1 MVSRRLSRHGLC
13 PPGFVC
19 ARLRLR
25 TRSEVRRARAG
36 QRPCRS
42 GAPGLGAALPAR
54 PPTAGLALSPGASH
68 PEESPYLPLG
78 VSTHGALPLGQGPP
92 AGPHLPP
99 ASLGICPLPP
109 PARPAG
115 TFGDPQPRAGG
126 GLAPPAS
133 RSRCRRCALSPPA
146 EAGLA
151 LVLIFFVLLSP
162 PLSWTMFFSFS
173 FSYPVLLKSFTP
185 FPLCVCENT

>member
-1 MVSRRLSRHGLC
+1 M
-13 PPGFVC
+13 
-19 ARLRLR
+19 
-25 TRSEVRRARAG
+25 RRARAG

-54 PPTAGLALSPGASH
+54 PPTSGLTLSPGASQ

-99 ASLGICPLPP
+99 ASVGICPL
-109 PARPAG
+109 
-115 TFGDPQPRAGG
+115 
-126 GLAPPAS
+126 APPAPS
-133 RSRCRRCALSPPA
+133 WYFWGHSASGWWGPGATRFPELLQALCSQPSGRGRTDPRANFLCSVVSPTF
-146 EAGLA
+146 LDY
-151 LVLIFFVLLSP
+151 F
-162 PLSWTMFFSFS
+162 FFSFS
-173 FSYPVLLKSFTP
+173 FSYPVLLKSFIP